1 MHLYD
6 KAKTISKIM
15 APSANRIRERY
26 LHQLGLQRGSKPQG
40 PLAPPTQHV
49 VVIGLPSLPEER
61 ETNVPRSLQLESH
74 DFSQYQHNGDGSQHT
89 ADSEM
94 GESRSQGGDSDSGS
108 SHRRS
113 QGPSPTIQ
121 TTGAELNVP
130 ITSLAL
136 SYPTAVL
143 KPPPGINKT
152 APPASSSNPIARL
165 FSKGAPKQYQS
176 AISKHVTDQ
185 DSVTSTGTSTTAGS
199 SLSAMVSRDWATTP
213 SGQCV
218 EPMAVESD
226 CSSSTALHGVYRGN
240 FGAKPSAAS
249 HCPTSSL
256 THALKR
262 FNIDSDCDGS
272 IASGSFAGGG
282 HSIATEGD
290 DHAMDEDD
298 ASVHSHTS
306 FVSIGSQRSH
316 LSSTPRPRGRKAG
329 KAQLLLDRAVAH
341 DRILQIRNE
350 QSQKTRANLIYTQ
363 RMVHHQEA
371 AETRSRSSSTSSQSS
386 IPLLHV
392 QHGNT
397 SQAPTTHFNPPPEP
411 LHYGGDLARTPTLSN
426 CSHLRRMNGSQAPV
440 GLAYQNCNSS
450 TPTGVH
456 VTSQMPLQI
465 HSQRPLVFHPELAS
479 AAPLYHSPEIS
490 SVKSSQGIITSNFS
504 SSSNPAHESIAHR
517 RQASVDDV
525 LEAVEALSKL
535 KGKSTGSMIPR
546 IR

>member
-1 MHLYD
+1 M
-6 KAKTISKIM
+6 KSTRPVPRPG

-26 LHQLGLQRGSKPQG
+26 LHQLGLQRGSQPQG
-40 PLAPPTQHV
+40 HLAPPTQHV

-74 DFSQYQHNGDGSQHT
+74 DFSKYQHNGDGSQHT

-94 GESRSQGGDSDSGS
+94 GESRSQAGDSDSGS
-108 SHRRS
+108 SHKRS
-113 QGPSPTIQ
+113 HGPSPTIQ
-121 TTGAELNVP
+121 VMGTELNVP

-143 KPPPGINKT
+143 KPPPGTNQT
-152 APPASSSNPIARL
+152 TPTLSSSNPIARL
-165 FSKGAPKQYQS
+165 FSKGATRQYQN
-176 AISKHVTDQ
+176 SKHVTDQ

-199 SLSAMVSRDWATTP
+199 SLSAMVSRDWATTA
-213 SGQCV
+213 SGQHV
-218 EPMAVESD
+218 EPMTVESGSP
-226 CSSSTALHGVYRGN
+226 SSVALHGVYRGSY
-240 FGAKPSAAS
+240 GARSSAAS

-256 THALKR
+256 THALNR

-306 FVSIGSQRSH
+306 FVSMGSQRSH

-329 KAQLLLDRAVAH
+329 KAQMLLDRAAAH

-350 QSQKTRANLIYTQ
+350 QSQKTRANLVHTQ
-363 RMVHHQEA
+363 RMVHHQEVT
-371 AETRSRSSSTSSQSS
+371 ETRSRSSSTSSQNS

-397 SQAPTTHFNPPPEP
+397 SQAPATYPQPQPS
-411 LHYGGDLARTPTLSN
+411 HYGDLSRTPTLSN

-440 GLAYQNCNSS
+440 GLAAYPSFNAP
-450 TPTGVH
+450 TPAGVH
-456 VTSQMPLQI
+456 VANQI
-465 HSQRPLVFHPELAS
+465 QLDPYPGRPLGFHPELAS
-479 AAPLYHSPEIS
+479 AAPQYHSLEAP
-490 SVKSSQGIITSNFS
+490 SVKSSQDVTSNC
-504 SSSNPAHESIAHR
+504 SSNTAHEILAHR
-517 RQASVDDV
+517 RQASVEDV

-535 KGKSTGSMIPR
+535 KGKGQGCMIPR